1 MKLYLHLFLSIIALT
16 GFSWKVQSQII
27 STIAGNGVKGFGG
40 DGAAATLANL
50 TTPTGLSVDMSGD
63 IYINDRGIFCVRK
76 INHLTGIISAFAGTD
91 SIQGFTGDNGPATN
105 AKFSGNWGV
114 VADRKGN
121 VYISDQLNGR
131 VRKVDASGTIRTIAG
146 TGAYSSFGDGG
157 PALSAGIMRPLGM
170 ALDTFG
176 NLYVADPGHFDIRK
190 IDTSGI
196 ISTVAGC
203 GTSGYTGDG
212 GPATLATF
220 NVIYSINADDN
231 GNLFICDA
239 DNNCV
244 RKVNRAG
251 IITTFSGNGFPG
263 FSGDGGPANLATMY
277 QPTGVVCDK
286 SGNVY
291 ISDSYNN
298 RIRKVNSAGKINTIA
313 GTGVAGFGGD
323 GGRAVYAVIDT
334 PGFVTI
340 DTNENLY
347 FSEGG
352 DARVREIKKALY
364 FKNGHYQHLDACQY
378 LSTSLDSILAAQD
391 LDTGV
396 LVSWSVY
403 APPHVGTV
411 SGSYSTLSTGGMLV
425 PATFT
430 YTNHGSLANDTFTI
444 LVTNG
449 IDVDLTTV
457 YVTIVPQ
464 LVFGGVIN
472 GPSYV
477 CVGDTIVLTD
487 SLPGGTWSISNLNAV
502 VNNGTVTGE
511 SPGTDS
517 IRYTIRNGC
526 GSVMASKLITIY
538 ALPKVGR
545 ITGPGELCVGS
556 VIFLSDT
563 ISGGIWTISN
573 TAALINSGGAVT
585 GLSPGFDTV
594 SFRVHDAFCENVTT
608 KVIKVDPLPAA
619 AIALADSAICLGTTT
634 TITGTPDGGIWKL
647 SNANAGLLGGE
658 LSGLNPGID
667 TVSYIYTNFCGSAKA
682 DVNIVIEPQPSVPF
696 IFQNGMTVYAPAG
709 YATYHWSFN
718 GVAVPGANADTLVV
732 ESTGLYA
739 VTVTN
744 EYGCAAS
751 SSDLPCT
758 GCSENDIVI
767 YPNPTEG
774 IIYIQW
780 CRKMIIRIL
789 CEDGR
794 IIELEHGVHQAD
806 LGYLPNGDYLITIYD
821 INGKKI
827 KTKKVA
833 KWTK

>member
-1 MKLYLHLFLSIIALT
+1 MKLYLHLILSIIALT
-16 GFSWKVQSQII
+16 GFSWSVQSQII
-27 STIAGNGVKGFGG
+27 STIAGNGVKGHSG

-50 TTPTGLSVDMSGD
+50 IVPEGLSIDKSGD
-63 IYINDRGIFCVRK
+63 IYINDRGSFCVRK
-76 INHLTGIISAFAGTD
+76 INHLTGIISAFAGT
-91 SIQGFTGDNGPATN
+91 STVQGFSGDNGPATN

-121 VYISDQLNGR
+121 VYISDQLNSR
-131 VRKVDASGTIRTIAG
+131 VRKVDAAGTITTIAG

-157 PALSAGIMRPLGM
+157 PALAAGIMRPLGM
-170 ALDTFG
+170 TIDTFG

-190 IDTSGI
+190 IDTSGK

-203 GTSGYTGDG
+203 GTSGYSGDG

-220 NVIYSINADDN
+220 NIIYSINADDG

-239 DNNCV
+239 ENNCV

-251 IITTFSGNGFPG
+251 IISTFAGNGIPG

-291 ISDSYNN
+291 ISDSWNN
-298 RIRKVNSAGKINTIA
+298 RIRKVNSAGKISTIS
-313 GTGVAGFGGD
+313 GTGAPGFSGD
-323 GGRAVYAVIDT
+323 GGRAIYAVIDT

-347 FSEGG
+347 FSEVG
-352 DARVREIKKALY
+352 DSRVREIKKALY

-403 APPHVGTV
+403 APAHYGTV
-411 SGSYSTLSTGGMLV
+411 SGSYSAISTGGMLV

-430 YTNHGSLANDTFTI
+430 YTNHGLVADDTFTI

-457 YVTIVPQ
+457 YVKVVPQ
-464 LVFGGVIN
+464 LVVGGVIN
-472 GPSYV
+472 GPSFV
-477 CVGDTIVLTD
+477 CVGDTITLTD
-487 SLPGGTWSISNLNAV
+487 SLPGGTWSISNLNAIV
-502 VNNGTVTGE
+502 KDGIVTGE

-517 IRYTIRNGC
+517 IRYTIYSVC
-526 GSVMASKLITIY
+526 GTVMASKLITIY
-538 ALPKVGR
+538 ALPYVGG
-545 ITGPGELCVGS
+545 ITGQGELCIGS

-563 ISGGIWTISN
+563 ISGGIWTVSN
-573 TAALINSGGAVT
+573 TAALISTSGAVT

-594 SFRVHDAFCENVTT
+594 SFRVHDAFCENVAT

-619 AIALADSAICLGTTT
+619 AITLADTAICLGTTA

-647 SNANAGLLGGE
+647 SNAKAGIWGGI
-658 LSGLNPGID
+658 LTGMSPGID
-667 TVSYIYTNFCGSAKA
+667 TVSYLYTNFCGSATA
-682 DVNIVIEPQPSVPF
+682 SVSIAIDPLPPVPD

-709 YATYHWSFN
+709 YATYQWSYN
-718 GVAVPGANADTLVV
+718 GVAVAGANADTLVV
-732 ESTGLYA
+732 ENTGLYA

-744 EYGCAAS
+744 EYGCATFSA
-751 SSDLPCT
+751 DLECT

-780 CRKMIIRIL
+780 CKKMIIRVL
-789 CEDGR
+789 YEDGK
-794 IIELEHGVHQAD
+794 IVELAKSVHDAD

-827 KTKKVA
+827 KTRKVT
-833 KWTK
+833 KWTR